1 MNHPIAADTTA
12 LEAGRVRLAQ
22 DIATIAAE
30 SADLLKDAGATS
42 LRRAQDALSAA
53 RAAIRNGGSDA
64 ADVTSDYVKAHP
76 WYAIGIAACAG
87 ALAGL
92 LLARR

>member
-1 MNHPIAADTTA
+1 
-12 LEAGRVRLAQ
+12 
-22 DIATIAAE
+22 
-30 SADLLKDAGATS
+30 
-42 LRRAQDALSAA
+42 
-53 RAAIRNGGSDA
+53 
-64 ADVTSDYVKAHP
+64 VKAHP

>member
-1 MNHPIAADTTA
+1 MNHPIAA
-12 LEAGRVRLAQ
+12 V
-22 DIATIAAE
+22 
-30 SADLLKDAGATS
+30 
-42 LRRAQDALSAA
+42 
-53 RAAIRNGGSDA
+53 N
-64 ADVTSDYVKAHP
+64 AHP